1 MAEFSTIA
9 RPYAKAAF
17 ESSLE
22 SKALAEWSS
31 VLELL
36 ALIANDEQVIAIL
49 TNPNI
54 NADQRLSVF
63 ESIAGDKLTDKLGNF
78 LKLLSENDRLAA
90 LPAIYERFLALKA
103 EHEKTIDVDL
113 ASAVALSEDQKALFA
128 TKLEAKL
135 GRKVSIQNTVDST
148 LLGGVIIKAE
158 DLVIDGSVRG
168 KIAKLAESLTN

>member
-17 ESSLE
+17 ESALE
-22 SKALAEWSS
+22 AKALADWSS

-36 ALIANDEQVIAIL
+36 ALIASDEQIISVL
-49 TNPNI
+49 TNPNV
-54 NADQRLSVF
+54 NAVQRLSVF
-63 ESIAGDKLTDKLGNF
+63 TSIAGDKLTDNLSNF
-78 LKLLSENDRLAA
+78 VKLLSENNRLAA

-113 ASAVALSEDQKALFA
+113 ASAVALSDKQKDLFA

-168 KIAKLAESLTN
+168 KIAKLAESLTL